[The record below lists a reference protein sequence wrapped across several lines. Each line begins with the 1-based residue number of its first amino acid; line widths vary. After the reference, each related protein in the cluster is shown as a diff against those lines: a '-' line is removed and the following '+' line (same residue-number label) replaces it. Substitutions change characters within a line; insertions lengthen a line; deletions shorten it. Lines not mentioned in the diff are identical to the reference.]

1 MHDRNGTPLNV
12 GDTVIFEAVIE
23 TLHGGEDYCNVDLR
37 ATNYFRPHTDRFE
50 KHFAFNT
57 NELVLVKRATT
68 DGGENATQEGSE
80 PESNQSE
87 H

>member
-1 MHDRNGTPLNV
+1 MHDRNGTELKK
-12 GDTVIFEAVIE
+12 GDVVALEGVVEELT
-23 TLHGGEDYCNVDLR
+23 GGEDYCNVSIRCTSNVRPNPTRFDL
-37 ATNYFRPHTDRFE
+37 HTV
-50 KHFAFNT
+50 NT
-57 NELVLVKRATT
+57 NELYLVKRATT